1 MGLDLNS
8 YSNNEIFFEGIVED
22 DWIAMQVTIMCV
34 NIWEYF
40 TLTKLEEENELS
52 INPNVGVQDVLGTM
66 HVGFGI
72 TFVYFHLIHEK

>member
-1 MGLDLNS
+1 
-8 YSNNEIFFEGIVED
+8 VED
-22 DWIAMQVTIMCV
+22 YWIAMQVTIVCV

-40 TLTKLEEENELS
+40 TLTKLEEENEQS

-72 TFVYFHLIHEK
+72 TFVHFHLIHEK